1 MSFDL
6 WFGQTNTKGHM
17 KAGRLLLGLLQKHT
31 EKSTLR
37 KAHVRVHCTGRH
49 LLLLQKGISNFS
61 YFVLFLSLLHLART
75 LFQYWHEASLRI
87 CIQMVYFTKI
97 SSSSYVCILWEVS
110 VIVSSGWMPL
120 WAFLW
125 WGLGRGGYIATILL
139 SLSVETICT
148 NDRTNDACSVY
159 NGLDT
164 GVHTGI
170 QSVYKINL

>member
-17 KAGRLLLGLLQKHT
+17 KREVFCLDCY
-31 EKSTLR
+31 KSTL
-37 KAHVRVHCTGRH
+37 HMSECIVQEDICFCCS
-49 LLLLQKGISNFS
+49 KGISNFS

-139 SLSVETICT
+139 SLSVETIRT